1 VIKNKRKKM
10 LDINHTSELTLK
22 MDGISVVGGGAT
34 GKSESTSN
42 RSWRLNLSAF
52 RNPFDWRL
60 FTPHALFEI
69 NYFKEYMGFTW
80 INPTKLIGQ

>member
-1 VIKNKRKKM
+1 M

-80 INPTKLIGQ
+80 INL

>member
-1 VIKNKRKKM
+1 M
-10 LDINHTSELTLK
+10 LDKNHISELTLK
-22 MDGISVVGGGAT
+22 IDGISVIGGEAT

-42 RSWRLNLSAF
+42 RSWRFFLSGL

-69 NYFKEYMGFTW
+69 YYIKGYAGF
-80 INPTKLIGQ
+80 I

>member
-1 VIKNKRKKM
+1 M
-10 LDINHTSELTLK
+10 LDKNHISELTLK
-22 MDGISVVGGGAT
+22 IDGISVIGGEAT

-42 RSWRLNLSAF
+42 RSWRFFLSGL

-69 NYFKEYMGFTW
+69 YYFKGYMGFTS
-80 INPTKLIGQ
+80 LIF

>member
-1 VIKNKRKKM
+1 M

-69 NYFKEYMGFTW
+69 NYFKEYMGLTW
-80 INPTKLIGQ
+80 VNL